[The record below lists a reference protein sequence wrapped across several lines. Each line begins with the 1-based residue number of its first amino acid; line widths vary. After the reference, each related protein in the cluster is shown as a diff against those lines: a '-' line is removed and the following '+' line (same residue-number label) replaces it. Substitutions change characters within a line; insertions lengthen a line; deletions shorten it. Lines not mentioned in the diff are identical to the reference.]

1 MEPVVKVRRSE
12 LALVPELNE
21 RYSPRAFSDREVSDE
36 ELQLLL
42 EAARWAPSSY
52 NEQPWRFL
60 VTRRGEEGHADLFG
74 TLTASNQAWVHKAP
88 ILILN
93 MVVRAFERNNAG
105 NYHAWHDLGG
115 AIAQF
120 TVQATALGMGL
131 HQLAGFDAT
140 AARAAFDIP
149 SELDLVSLTAVGFP
163 GRVEDLDEPLRA
175 REANHTRRKP
185 LSELVHFGRYGR

>member
-21 RYSPRAFSDREVSDE
+21 RYSPRAFSDRGVSDE

-42 EAARWAPSSY
+42 EAARWAPSSH

-120 TVQATALGMGL
+120 ANVYGAAGGKISATVNANFIGIA
-131 HQLAGFDAT
+131 
-140 AARAAFDIP
+140 
-149 SELDLVSLTAVGFP
+149 LVSASGDGSVVEVLRSGWLTHG
-163 GRVEDLDEPLRA
+163 EY
-175 REANHTRRKP
+175 NQKI
-185 LSELVHFGRYGR
+185 